1 MDILPSLQSRTLV
14 VVFTSRSTII
24 PSLIAELALL
34 GPVSVLDGG
43 NCFPAYRTAKLIRRK
58 SNQLEAISKRI
69 FLRRAFTCYQMVN
82 LLETTPA
89 TIHPNIILNLLS
101 TFQDDQVS
109 PNEANRLFEICFTHI
124 ECLSLSAPIA
134 INLDHNILE
143 EKAFLLQKVCKR
155 ADQIFRLP
163 SETFQVEKQL
173 SLFQGS

>member
-69 FLRRAFTCYQMVN
+69 FLRRALQQREFSDWSMGFVN
-82 LLETTPA
+82 LDTVNAEQIPGYSTY
-89 TIHPNIILNLLS
+89 LNTSLTS
-101 TFQDDQVS
+101 AEFEQEGFAFTFLRV
-109 PNEANRLFEICFTHI
+109 F
-124 ECLSLSAPIA
+124 
-134 INLDHNILE
+134 
-143 EKAFLLQKVCKR
+143 
-155 ADQIFRLP
+155 
-163 SETFQVEKQL
+163 KQMMVR
-173 SLFQGS
+173 